1 MSWLTDLAGKAE
13 NLLNKIDEQT
23 GQSIQKAKSKSRG
36 LGSETDLSG
45 HRIGG
50 YSQDQESSQNITEEI
65 GTRGPSL
72 PSRTHSEFAGGYSA
86 VKKKITHEAFAP
98 STSSVRDSKERSP
111 KEESKNLEDELFAD
125 FRSRR
130 SSGVSNASGH
140 KNILQ
145 NESPDLDQL
154 KSQIWAKDAQIAT
167 MKAKLTDSE
176 RKLEKRDKEFY
187 ELKAE
192 KDMLVQSA
200 AQNQSQDSMEELK
213 FARQKLQQQKEMVTE
228 ECNQLKK
235 KNLSLEEEVRSMIEQ
250 LRLAKFNLSENKK
263 EFDEYKQKAQKIL
276 QAKEKLVESLKSEQG
291 IKGDERAAHL
301 AQAELEEIKVE
312 RDLARA
318 DLESAQLMVYNLR
331 SEIDELETQLRENQN
346 QVAEQK
352 RLFMEEKLSWQAA
365 NNLLNEKIE
374 CGRIECEFVKQEMKR
389 QADDF
394 ARKFE
399 DKDKECRR
407 AIDEVKQRKR
417 EDEFRASSGFDNI
430 GSSLTAA
437 ERLLQKQTELEEA
450 LRSNQVLTLKLERL
464 TKAGRE
470 TYVPMDSSSAAPP
483 TLPVHNPT
491 ARKALSHIDQFTFRV
506 LAALRNYPSAR
517 LFFVVYFVLIHLW
530 VFFIIITYTPEMHD
544 IEPKK

>member
-86 VKKKITHEAFAP
+86 AKKKITHEAFAP

-167 MKAKLTDSE
+167 MKAKLADSE

-213 FARQKLQQQKEMVTE
+213 FARQKLQQQKEIVTE

-250 LRLAKFNLSENKK
+250 
-263 EFDEYKQKAQKIL
+263 
-276 QAKEKLVESLKSEQG
+276 QG
-291 IKGDERAAHL
+291 IKGDEKAAHL

-331 SEIDELETQLRENQN
+331 SEIDELEIQLRENQN

-450 LRSNQVLTLKLERL
+450 LRNNQVLTLKLERL

-470 TYVPMDSSSAAPP
+470 TYVPMDNSAAAPP